1 MSLRPGVL
9 RPAHHGTTV
18 AVAVTDALARSYA
31 EAGIRHLGAAVR
43 EAGWSGTSN
52 IDRLAKYQGLIF
64 DCVPART
71 AVRALHDFRR
81 VRPALPILLYVPVH
95 SEIVLLLFSLRR
107 LRGVSAISQEGTSSD
122 VERIAKALARLLC
135 TAPEE
140 AVMTVLTTLLP
151 ELRGRPAEFAR
162 ATLRLR
168 GVGARCTVAA
178 LARSLGVS
186 PRTLVRRWPSAVLP
200 GPKDLLDWT
209 SLLLA
214 TYIREWSGLGWGGV
228 ARAIGMS
235 DDTLLR
241 QRTRWLGMASGDEPP
256 SDFARAVLAFAQ
268 HVGVPQTRV
277 EPMLAQHRRVGTAL

>member
-31 EAGIRHLGAAVR
+31 EAGIRHFGAAVR

-71 AVRALHDFRR
+71 AVRALHDLRR
-81 VRPALPILLYVPVH
+81 LRPALPILLYVPVH
-95 SEIVLLLFSLRR
+95 SEMVPVLFSLRS
-107 LRGVSAISQEGTSSD
+107 LRGVSAISQERTSPD
-122 VERIAKALARLLC
+122 VERIAKALARLLR

-140 AVMTVLTTLLP
+140 AVMAVLTALLP
-151 ELRGRPAEFAR
+151 GLRGRPAEFAR
-162 ATLRLR
+162 TALRLR
-168 GVGARCTVAA
+168 GVGARCSVAA
-178 LARSLGVS
+178 LAQSLGIS
-186 PRTLVRRWPSAVLP
+186 PRTLLRRWPSAVVP
-200 GPKDLLDWT
+200 GPKELLDWT

-214 TYIREWSGLGWGGV
+214 TYTRDWSGLGWGVV

-235 DDTLLR
+235 EDTLRR
-241 QRTRWLGMASGDEPP
+241 QRTHWLGMASRDGPP
-256 SDFARAVLAFAQ
+256 LDFACAVLAFAK

-277 EPMLAQHRRVGTAL
+277 ESVLAQHRRVGTPL